1 MRCFERQ
8 HFFFPLGIYLFLGIS
23 LFFACQSS
31 PDPSVVRPE
40 KGDLNTQNGIE
51 SVAQPPTPE
60 ETFEQLKRE
69 NPGNIVGV
77 GLPNPFKTLRRLVTS
92 KTYLDF
98 LRRNHPLENR
108 YQTYDAFWEIAASHP
123 SRYMPFLKQTLEKPD
138 EEDAATAHLF
148 AVHDRHVLTREYHG
162 EDPDTFQ
169 DELKQLMDGPGMN
182 IAFKHFVDAERNVLN
197 GLDLIFFLV
206 EITLYVEETEKA
218 DAALAAELFDKHG
231 EHDALIWLA
240 LKDPVLI
247 GYILKDFTDTPVFR
261 RWMAGEF
268 HQ

>member
-1 MRCFERQ
+1 MRYFECQ
-8 HFFFPLGIYLFLGIS
+8 HFFNRLQICLFLGAS

-31 PDPSVVRPE
+31 PDPSTLKPE
-40 KGDLNTQNGIE
+40 KEDTNTESLIE
-51 SVAQPPTPE
+51 PVARPPTPE

-69 NPGNIVGV
+69 NPGNI
-77 GLPNPFKTLRRLVTS
+77 LDDDFRTLRRLVNS

-98 LRRNHPLENR
+98 LRRNHPLEDQ
-108 YQTYDAFWEIAASHP
+108 YQTYDAFWKIAASHP
-123 SRYMPFLKQTLEKPD
+123 SRYMPFLKQQLKKPD
-138 EEDAATAHLF
+138 EEDAANAHLF
-148 AVHDRHVLTREYHG
+148 AVHYRHVLTRGYHG

-169 DELKQLMDGPGMN
+169 DEFAKLMDGPGLN
-182 IAFKHFVDAERNVLN
+182 IGFKHFVDAERDVLN
-197 GLDLIFFLV
+197 GFELIFFLLELTFHV
-206 EITLYVEETEKA
+206 GKTEQT
-218 DAALAAELFDKHG
+218 DAALAGELFDEYD

-247 GYILKDFTDTPVFR
+247 GYILKDFTDAEVFR